1 MHLHRPFLL
10 ITLLNHA
17 GLGPTALCLES
28 SVSPASHIVPRTCHA
43 CQFLRDCS
51 HTPLCLEV
59 TFNDLYFF
67 LPIQLHTL
75 SMYSSSASSQ
85 NLLLFQLVGL
95 LCFQISYDTNFLVC
109 TRHWTNYP
117 KWTACLFRTGTMI
130 SSSLIESHKVS
141 FVGILS
147 QYL

>member
-75 SMYSSSASSQ
+75 SMYSSS
-85 NLLLFQLVGL
+85 LHPLR
-95 LCFQISYDTNFLVC
+95 ISYYFSWWDCSVFRFLM
-109 TRHWTNYP
+109 T
-117 KWTACLFRTGTMI
+117 
-130 SSSLIESHKVS
+130 LI
-141 FVGILS
+141 FLCALDIGLIILS
-147 QYL
+147 GQPASLGQGQ